1 MSAGILDRIDADLI
15 EPKRLAECV
24 IDRIKVDR
32 RKHGDA
38 AGRALSAREALLA
51 LTFEAQLVALCAEN
65 QAQGVALTD
74 ADRARLLVAWA
85 RITTIVSEA
94 CK

>member
-1 MSAGILDRIDADLI
+1 MNGIFESIDADLI
-15 EPKRLAECV
+15 EPQRLAECV
-24 IDRIKVDR
+24 VDRIKVDR
-32 RKHGDA
+32 RKRDY

-51 LTFEAQLVALCAEN
+51 LAFEAQLVAVCAEN

>member
-1 MSAGILDRIDADLI
+1 MSAAGMMERIDADLI
-15 EPKRLAECV
+15 EPQRLAECV
-24 IDRIKVDR
+24 IDRIKIDR
-32 RKHGDA
+32 RKRDY

-65 QAQGVALTD
+65 QAQGIVLTD

-85 RITTIVSEA
+85 RITTIIGEA